1 MKSVCSRSID
11 PSSAR
16 IACGCVVSRTWNA
29 SLRNVRRSTSG
40 ARLDPP
46 MPRSTIASSPSSA
59 TPSANST
66 SSAIRSRMRPG
77 SSSQPSHRA
86 SSAPVQTVESRSQIR
101 SISSAR
107 SIFASGGGE
116 LPTLRAHPLEEL
128 VERVGELLHALELER
143 LRDVVVVDAD
153 RGELLEQLVR
163 LLDTVQNGVAA
174 NLAVIL
180 EGDDRLQRHRV
191 HRLRSDQLLDVHHV
205 AVLRILRRSR
215 RPQAAL
221 RIRALAG
228 EELPARPRKRL
239 LVVLVRELRV
249 GDRELAAQRESVL
262 RADLLEPP
270 VRL

>member
-66 SSAIRSRMRPG
+66 SSAMRSRMRPG
-77 SSSQPSHRA
+77 SSSQPSHRD

-101 SISSAR
+101 SMSSAR
-107 SIFASGGGE
+107 SILASGGGE

-143 LRDVVVVDAD
+143 LGDVVVVDAD
-153 RGELLEQLVR
+153 RGELLEQLVSV
-163 LLDTVQNGVAA
+163 LNTVQNGVAA
-174 NLAVIL
+174 HLAVIL
-180 EGDDRLQRHRV
+180 EGDDRLQRHGI
-191 HRLRSDQLLDVHHV
+191 HGLRSDQLLDRAEPGLRRGDLDVEVRLGDPRKQAHGLV
-205 AVLRILRRSR
+205 EGALAVVRECRVDLPGDIAVLR
-215 RPQAAL
+215 A
-221 RIRALAG
+221 
-228 EELPARPRKRL
+228 L
-239 LVVLVRELRV
+239 LVHGRE
-249 GDRELAAQRESVL
+249 
-262 RADLLEPP
+262 
-270 VRL
+270 